1 MNLQKS
7 AEIQAE
13 EEKVLPAQT
22 VCDDLLLFAT
32 HTCPN
37 CAQAEKLLQNAG
49 LAFTKLLAEE
59 NSELAKS
66 LGIRQAPTLVVG
78 KEKITGLGPIRKYIN
93 NHKN

>member
-1 MNLQKS
+1 MKLAAPICK
-7 AEIQAE
+7 
-13 EEKVLPAQT
+13 
-22 VCDDLLLFAT
+22 
-32 HTCPN
+32 
-37 CAQAEKLLQNAG
+37 KLLQNAG

-78 KEKITGLGPIRKYIN
+78 QEKITGLGQIRKYIN